1 MPPIFYGWIE
11 LSELQESQWVV
22 IPAILSADIIEYC
35 FWHGLCVT
43 IQNLGS
49 GKMEKEETE
58 SERDCKSQIYSGN
71 VKALNY

>member
-1 MPPIFYGWIE
+1 M
-11 LSELQESQWVV
+11 

-58 SERDCKSQIYSGN
+58 RVSETAR
-71 VKALNY
+71 VKFIVGMLRH